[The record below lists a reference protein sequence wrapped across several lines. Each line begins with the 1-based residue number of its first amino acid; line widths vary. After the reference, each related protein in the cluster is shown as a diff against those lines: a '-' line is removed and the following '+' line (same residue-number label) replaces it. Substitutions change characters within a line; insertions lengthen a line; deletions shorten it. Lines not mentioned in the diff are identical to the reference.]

1 MPHPLP
7 QRRIQMRKLLNSRLA
22 RAILLLVLSCS
33 IAVGSTIAWLIS
45 KTDPIVN
52 TFTYGDID
60 ITLEETPTDDDDDD
74 PNTNEY
80 LMVPGSEIVKDPK
93 VTVKADSEA
102 CWLFVKLEKSTD
114 PAFDTFLSYEMDE
127 LWTALEGVEGVYYV
141 QVAKSAEDQVFTVI
155 KNNIVTVKPSVDKA
169 MLNALTACPTLTVTA
184 YAVQSDNLASV
195 ADAWALV
202 Q

>member
-1 MPHPLP
+1 
-7 QRRIQMRKLLNSRLA
+7 MRKLLTSRLA
-22 RAILLLVLSCS
+22 LALLALVLTCS
-33 IAVGSTIAWLIS
+33 IAVGGTVAWLIS
-45 KTDPIVN
+45 KTEPIVN

-80 LMVPGSEIVKDPK
+80 LMVPGSDILKDPE
-93 VTVKADSEA
+93 VTVLGGSEA

-114 PAFDTFLSYEMDE
+114 PDFDTFLTYEMDE
-127 LWTALEGVEGVYYV
+127 QWTALDGVEGVYYM
-141 QVAKSAEDQVFTVI
+141 QVAKSAEDQAFTVI
-155 KNNIVTVKPSVDKA
+155 KNNTVTVKPSVDKA

-195 ADAWALV
+195 AEAWALV